1 MRPLE
6 TITLLLLFGAL
17 LGLWSGRRHRWL
29 LWLPWLAALVAL
41 AHVLREGYRWQM
53 LPAYVALVV
62 LLLWSLS
69 RLAPRAGRLVAW
81 RRHLAGTLVFVAL
94 VLAALLAYAFPVVTL
109 PLTGGPY
116 PVGTLSF
123 SLRDT
128 SRPELYSDAPDD
140 VREVMVQFWYPAA
153 PGPDD
158 EKAVVIENLDI
169 AAPALAP
176 RLGLPSFLFGHINL
190 VDTGVYQDALPARDG
205 GPYPL
210 LVFSHGLRGLRV
222 QNSVLLRELASHGYV
237 VASIDHTY
245 GNVLTV
251 FPDGRA
257 VFYDG
262 DLVFPEGETTVASV
276 SRLVDTWAADARFLL
291 QEAATLSE
299 GGYGLAG
306 LIDLQRLGT
315 LGHSTGAAAAVEVCA
330 AEAACA
336 AAVALDGWME
346 PVDDSIVAGGLGAP
360 LLSLRAPEWLGPDNT
375 ARGME
380 LHRNSGES
388 AHLITIPGTNHF
400 DYTDIPLFSPFTTLL
415 GLSGENDS
423 EVVLAII
430 NDYTR
435 AFFDWHL
442 KGERAAWDALDYEV
456 VFD

>member
-6 TITLLLLFGAL
+6 TITLLLLFGTL
-17 LGLWSGRRHRWL
+17 LGLWFGRRYR
-29 LWLPWLAALVAL
+29 WLPWLAALSAL
-41 AHVLREGYRWQM
+41 AHLLGEGYRWQM
-53 LPAYVALVV
+53 LPAYVALGV

-69 RLAPRAGRLVAW
+69 RLASRAGRPGEW
-81 RRHLAGTLVFVAL
+81 RRHLTGSL
-94 VLAALLAYAFPVVTL
+94 VLLALAVTALLAYAFPVVAL
-109 PLTGGPY
+109 PPVGGPY

-123 SLRDT
+123 SLRDE

-158 EKAVVIENLDI
+158 EKAVFIEDLDV
-169 AAPALAP
+169 AAPALAQ

-190 VDTGVYQDALPARDG
+190 VDTGVYQDPLPRRDD

-262 DLVFPEGETTVASV
+262 DRIFPEGETTVAAG
-276 SRLVDTWAADARFLL
+276 SRLVNTWATDVRFLL
-291 QEAATLSE
+291 QEADTWNE
-299 GGYGLAG
+299 GGFGLAG
-306 LIDLQRLGT
+306 MLDLERLGT
-315 LGHSTGAAAAVEVCA
+315 LGHSTGAAAAIEVCA

-336 AAVALDGWME
+336 AAVALDGWIE

-360 LLSLRAPEWLGPDNT
+360 LLSLRAPDWLGPDNA

-388 AHLITIPGTNHF
+388 AQLITIPGTNHF

-423 EVVLAII
+423 EVVLAMI

-442 KGERAAWDALDYEV
+442 KGERAAWQALDYDV